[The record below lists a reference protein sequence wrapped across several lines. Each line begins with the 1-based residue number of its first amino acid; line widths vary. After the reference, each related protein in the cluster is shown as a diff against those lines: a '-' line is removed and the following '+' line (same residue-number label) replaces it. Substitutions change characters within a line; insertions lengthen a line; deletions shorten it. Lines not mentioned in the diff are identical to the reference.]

1 MNQSLA
7 CHGCKGK
14 PDPCLGPSLS
24 PLSLVTGVGPWPRYC
39 SLQGPSYPSAFFGS
53 SLIHHLPLTL
63 LHKLQFWLQQWMIG
77 CFTTQPQGNTSK
89 NNLLDWR
96 CLPAFYKI
104 TKHYHDSCC
113 YCQFNLKNIKNLS
126 HFKNRSLPKW
136 QFLLEYTWEATSNG
150 FQRHSVSQRLFFQ
163 MFTVLS
169 KPGSLNQKWLHK
181 KVTKNEKQR
190 LYHKYL
196 INEAIDKPT
205 RTTLRCFLTRLNT
218 TASRIQNLK

>member
-14 PDPCLGPSLS
+14 LEPCLGPSLS
-24 PLSLVTGVGPWPRYC
+24 PLSLVTSVGQWPRYC

-63 LHKLQFWLQQWMIG
+63 LHKLQLWLQTGWLG
-77 CFTTQPQGNTSK
+77 CFTTQPQGNISK

-104 TKHYHDSCC
+104 AKHYHDSCC
-113 YCQFNLKNIKNLS
+113 YCQFNLKNIKKTLS

-136 QFLLEYTWEATSNG
+136 QFLLEYTMRGQQQWLSEAFNIKETFLPNVHYAIKTRFLKSK
-150 FQRHSVSQRLFFQ
+150 SDYIKK
-163 MFTVLS
+163 LS
-169 KPGSLNQKWLHK
+169 TMKTNACI
-181 KVTKNEKQR
+181 VN
-190 LYHKYL
+190 
-196 INEAIDKPT
+196 I
-205 RTTLRCFLTRLNT
+205 
-218 TASRIQNLK
+218 